1 MLKRVLKEY
10 IKQNYTD
17 IITVVWLLII
27 GVLIGIGIWMFIDAD
42 IKEVF
47 TTSVKEVLDIS
58 KSETYIKTNII
69 LNGIS
74 KEIIMIIILTILAL
88 TLFGKWLIYF
98 LTVLKGVAI
107 TIYSAIIF
115 NTFGFGWGIL
125 VELLLVVLVNM
136 IYIPAFIYLVIT
148 FLELN
153 FNLFKAKINN
163 LSGLKIASIFV
174 KVCMCFLVIFSSIV
188 LEQIA
193 SNIVLKIYTK
203 M

>member
-74 KEIIMIIILTILAL
+74 KEIIMIIILIILSL

-163 LSGLKIASIFV
+163 LSGLKIASLFI
-174 KVCMCFLVIFSSIV
+174 KVCMCFLVMFSSIV